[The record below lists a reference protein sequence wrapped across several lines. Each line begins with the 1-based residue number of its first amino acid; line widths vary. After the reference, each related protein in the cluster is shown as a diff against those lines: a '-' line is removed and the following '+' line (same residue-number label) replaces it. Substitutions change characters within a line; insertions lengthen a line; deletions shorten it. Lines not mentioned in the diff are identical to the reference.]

1 MDPDSYVTPLEKGAD
16 GIDRRSVGSI
26 GDAPDP
32 YERTGLSRRASRRQQ
47 KAWQELV
54 SPESAIRGRL
64 AGHDYSTAKHAEQ
77 IVAGA
82 FGTRGKKYNKHVGAF
97 IQDHGMDPTTAVA
110 RFMEHG
116 HLGTPSEIEYK
127 GEEY

>member
-1 MDPDSYVTPLEKGAD
+1 MVDDASVTPLETGAD
-16 GIDRRSVGSI
+16 GEARRPVGSF
-26 GDAPDP
+26 GDAPASK
-32 YERTGLSRRASRRQQ
+32 ERVTFSRRDARRQQ

-54 SPESAIRGRL
+54 SPETAIRGRL

-82 FGTRGKKYNKHVGAF
+82 FGTKGKKYEKHVGAF

-110 RFMEHG
+110 RFMQHG
-116 HLGTPSEIEYK
+116 HLGTTSAIEQQG
-127 GEEY
+127 GER

>member
-1 MDPDSYVTPLEKGAD
+1 MGDSPSVVPLTTGSD
-16 GIDRRSVGSI
+16 GEARRPVGSF

-32 YERTGLSRRASRRQQ
+32 YERTGLSRRSSRRQQ

-64 AGHDYSTAKHAEQ
+64 GGHDYSTAHHAEQ

-82 FGTRGKKYNKHVGAF
+82 FGTKGKKYDKHVGSF

-110 RFMEHG
+110 RFMQHG
-116 HLGTPSEIEYK
+116 HLGTTSDIEQQG
-127 GEEY
+127 GER